1 MAEFFDKLKGR
12 LDKGLS
18 TVNEKSRE
26 IITRQKIRIHLTE
39 LRAERDLLLKELG
52 KLTYESWEP
61 SSGLGFISGAGD
73 GKADDSALPDKW
85 KESVFVV
92 LRKVSGGELGE
103 LLIEDTAKQ
112 FKITAKALYDE
123 VEKLIPDDEKKG
135 QNLQWLG
142 RVLGKSGLPVKKIS
156 RRIDGERET
165 VYVVDRKKTAALL
178 KSLPEAEGE
187 TEPAAVGTLAPGN
200 PDALLRKCRKIRE
213 IDLRISGLEK
223 DLKTAPGK

>member
-1 MAEFFDKLKGR
+1 VAEFFDKLKGR

-61 SSGLGFISGAGD
+61 SGGLGFISGAGD

-103 LLIEDTAKQ
+103 LLIEDTARQ

-165 VYVVDRKKTAALL
+165 VYVVDRKKTAVLL
-178 KSLPEAEGE
+178 KDLPESEGE
-187 TEPAAVGTLAPGN
+187 AESAGSGTLAPGN

>member
-1 MAEFFDKLKGR
+1 MAEFLDKLKVR
-12 LDKGLS
+12 LDKGLT

-26 IITRQKIRIHLTE
+26 IISRQKIRIHITE

-52 KLTYESWEP
+52 RLTYESWEP
-61 SSGLGFISGAGD
+61 SGGLAFITGAGD
-73 GKADDSALPDKW
+73 RNSGDSVLPDKW

-92 LRKVSGGELGE
+92 LRRITGGELGN

-112 FKITAKALYDE
+112 FKITAKVLYDE

-178 KSLPEAEGE
+178 KNLPEAEDDAESAGG
-187 TEPAAVGTLAPGN
+187 GTLTPGN
-200 PDALLRKCRKIRE
+200 PDALLRKCRKIYE

-223 DLKTAPGK
+223 DLKAAPGK

>member
-26 IITRQKIRIHLTE
+26 IISRQKIRIHLTE
-39 LRAERDLLLKELG
+39 LRAEKDLLLKELG

-61 SSGLGFISGAGD
+61 SGGLGFITGSGD
-73 GKADDSALPDKW
+73 GKPADSALPDKW

-156 RRIDGERET
+156 RRIEGERET

-178 KSLPEAEGE
+178 KDLPESEGE
-187 TEPAAVGTLAPGN
+187 AESSGGGTLAPGN

-213 IDLRISGLEK
+213 IDLWMSGLEK

>member
-1 MAEFFDKLKGR
+1 MAEFLDKLKTR

-18 TVNEKSRE
+18 TVNEKSKE
-26 IITRQKIRIHLTE
+26 IISRQKIRIHLTE

-61 SSGLGFISGAGD
+61 SGSLGFITGAGD
-73 GKADDSALPDKW
+73 GKPDDSALPDMW

-92 LRKVSGGELGE
+92 LRRISGGELGE

-112 FKITAKALYDE
+112 FKITAKTLYDE
-123 VEKLIPDDEKKG
+123 VEKLIPNDEKKG

-178 KSLPEAEGE
+178 KDLPEAEGE
-187 TEPAAVGTLAPGN
+187 TESAGAGNLTPGN

-223 DLKTAPGK
+223 DLKAAPGK

>member
-1 MAEFFDKLKGR
+1 MAEFLDKLKDR

-18 TVNEKSRE
+18 TVNEKSKE
-26 IITRQKIRIHLTE
+26 IISRQKIRIHLTE

-52 KLTYESWEP
+52 RLTYESYEP
-61 SSGLGFISGAGD
+61 SGSLGFITGAGD

-92 LRKVSGGELGE
+92 LRRISGGELGE

-112 FKITAKALYDE
+112 FKITAKVLYDE
-123 VEKLIPDDEKKG
+123 VEKLIPDSEKKG

-178 KSLPEAEGE
+178 KDLPASEGE
-187 TEPAAVGTLAPGN
+187 TETAGAGILTPGS
-200 PDALLRKCRKIRE
+200 PDALLRKCGKIRE

-223 DLKTAPGK
+223 DLKAAPGK